1 MLLPIDAKIDNNGLF
16 YMDNDLFKKYPLNIN
31 YNLKISNLFYSLMS
45 TDDYIIKYSLYNL
58 NQDQLMPML
67 MNFRNIQKSID
78 DVDFPIGYYK
88 EDDSI
93 RGQII
98 KYYNNSPSLSNL
110 IKEKDINIFGKYYY
124 HDDDSIHNLYMIMLD
139 ILDLLE
145 ELFNNGVYYT
155 DIHTGNFVIHNNQIK
170 LIDFDY
176 NYIHFIKNIDKKL
189 LDIILWNYSRLFFYI
204 NKVYNLGEFGL
215 DECHDFKYM
224 KKFVKSMENHVRRG
238 R

>member
-1 MLLPIDAKIDNNGLF
+1 MLLPIDAKIDKNGLL
-16 YMDNDLFKKYPLNIN
+16 YIDNDAFKRYPLNLN
-31 YNLKISNLFYSLMS
+31 YNLKISNLFYSLLN
-45 TDDYIIKYSLYNL
+45 TDDYIIKYSLCSL
-58 NQDQLMPML
+58 KQEQLIQML
-67 MNFRNIQKSID
+67 MNFKKLQKNIND
-78 DVDFPIGYYK
+78 TDFPIGYYK
-88 EDDSI
+88 EDDFI

-98 KYYNNSPSLSNL
+98 KYYKNSPTLFKL

-155 DIHTGNFVIHNNQIK
+155 DIHSGNFVIHNNQIK

-176 NYIHFIKNIDKKL
+176 NFIHFMKNIDKEL
-189 LDIILWNYSRLFFYI
+189 LDILLWNYSRLFFYV
-204 NKVYNLGEFGL
+204 NKVYNLGNFAL

-224 KKFVKSMENHVRRG
+224 KKYVKSMENHVRRG
-238 R
+238 